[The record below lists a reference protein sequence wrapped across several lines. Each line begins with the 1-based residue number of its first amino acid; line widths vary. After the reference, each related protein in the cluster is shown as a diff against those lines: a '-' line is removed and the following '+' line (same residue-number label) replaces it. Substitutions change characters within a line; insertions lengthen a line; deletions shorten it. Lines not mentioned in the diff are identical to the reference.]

1 MKFNLTTLSYIV
13 IFLCL
18 FFSIKG
24 NAQVSKTISN
34 VLIENENPFENEPLQ
49 IKLALLNS
57 SSIESINIFYN
68 NFENIEYKSIE
79 MEIYGEIANVII
91 PSNDVLSP
99 FLEYYFEIKLTNGER
114 EIYPEGAPINAN
126 PFQIRINTKT
136 KNNNEIIV
144 LSPEPNSQINSDD
157 FFVSISL
164 LKVSDRINKS
174 NTKIFLDNND
184 ITSMSLIADDLILY
198 NPSNYNQKI
207 NSGNHLLKIELYDS
221 SKNIYQSKSI
231 SFFILQ
237 QNVSLNTNEIYNS
250 NQKSAI
256 KYNFNIKSENRN
268 ENIRDNNNWY
278 NNLNLNFN
286 SEYSNWQIIG
296 NAYITSEEK
305 KYLQPNNRYS
315 IIIQN
320 DWLKLNFGDNYPQY
334 PNLILNG
341 KRVRGFSGNISVGIF
356 NLSTSLGQ
364 ITRDIEGNIL
374 QMYNSYNVPIGSD
387 IIPIDSTKNGFPFAK
402 VNFGTFKRNITV
414 IRPSI
419 GNGKIFQFSLTY
431 LHSKDDKESI
441 NFGNQP
447 KENLVIGT
455 DFSLSLDNKKIQLTG
470 QGAFSLVNN
479 DITTGTLSDEMID
492 SVFGSSGTLNAD
504 PETIKDIKN
513 ILGNFITVNQ
523 FISPI
528 NPEKLPTLA
537 AEANLSLNYFNNF
550 FKSSYIYR
558 GNDFKSFGQEFIR
571 TDIAGF
577 NFMDRI
583 RLIQNQLFISFSYEN
598 LKDNLQNTKISTTT
612 FQTINTSISYY
623 PRKDFPSII
632 IGYSRYDNQN
642 EINVNDTNYGM
653 YAIDDITNRYSA
665 QISYNF
671 FWHFKQQASI
681 NFNLSNRNDK
691 SLSDY
696 DVDNFS
702 IYISDN
708 LSLNENLS
716 SFFNFGINQSTIKN
730 EEFDYVSILLGGKYK
745 LMENKLELSG
755 SISPTFG
762 NFERRVLEISANYF
776 LIKNL
781 SFNFQFRFLSYPYL
795 SDDTI
800 FALTTRYNFY

>member
-1 MKFNLTTLSYIV
+1 MKFNITFLLYI
-13 IFLCL
+13 IAFFCF
-18 FFSIKG
+18 FFSING
-24 NAQVSKTISN
+24 NAQVSKSISN
-34 VLIENENPFENEPLQ
+34 VLIENENPVEAEPLKV
-49 IKLALLNS
+49 KLTLLNS
-57 SSIESINIFYN
+57 SSIESINIFYK
-68 NFENIEYKSIE
+68 NFQDIEYKSIE
-79 MEIYGEIANVII
+79 MKIYSDVANVII
-91 PSNDVLSP
+91 PSQNVLSP

-114 EIYPEGAPINAN
+114 EIYPEGAPINAS
-126 PFQIRINTKT
+126 PFQIRINNKT
-136 KNNNEIIV
+136 KNHTEIII
-144 LSPEPNSQINSDD
+144 LSPEPNSQISSDD

-164 LKVSDRINKS
+164 LKISDKIDKS
-174 NTKIFLDNND
+174 KTKIFLDNND
-184 ITSMSLIADDLILY
+184 VTSMVLIADDLILY
-198 NPSNYNQKI
+198 NPSNYNQEI
-207 NSGNHLLKIELYDS
+207 HSGNHLLKIELYDFS
-221 SKNIYQSKSI
+221 NNLYQSKSI

-237 QNVSLNTNEIYNS
+237 NVVMNTNEIYNS
-250 NQKSAI
+250 YQKSQI
-256 KYNFNIKSENRN
+256 KYNFNIRSENRN

-278 NNLNLNFN
+278 NNLNINFN
-286 SEYSNWQIIG
+286 SEYNNWQMFG
-296 NAYITSEEK
+296 NVYVTSEEK

-341 KRVRGFSGNISVGIF
+341 KRIRGFSGNVSIGIF
-356 NLSTSLGQ
+356 NLSASLGE
-364 ITRDIEGNIL
+364 ITRNIEGNIL
-374 QMYNSYNVPIGSD
+374 QMFNSYNVPIGSD
-387 IIPIDSTKNGFPFAK
+387 IIPIDSSKNGFPFAK

-414 IRPSI
+414 IRPSV
-419 GNGKIFQFSLTY
+419 GNGKIFQFGLTY
-431 LHSKDDKESI
+431 LHSKDDKESV

-447 KENLVIGT
+447 KENLVIGS
-455 DFSLSLDNKKIQLTG
+455 DFSLSLDNKRIQLTG

-479 DITTGTLSDEMID
+479 DITYGTLSDEMID

-504 PETIKDIKN
+504 PEIIKDIKN

-550 FKSSYIYR
+550 FKTSYIYR

-583 RLIQNQLFISFSYEN
+583 RLIQNQLFISVGYER
-598 LKDNLQNTKISTTT
+598 LEDNLQNTKISTTT

-642 EINVNDTNYGM
+642 EINVNDTNFGI

-671 FWHFKQQASI
+671 FWHFKQQASL

-691 SLSDY
+691 SFSDY

-702 IYISDN
+702 LSISDN
-708 LSLNENLS
+708 LFLNENLS
-716 SFFNFGINQSTIKN
+716 SFFNFGINQTSIKN
-730 EEFDYVSILLGGKYK
+730 EEFDYVSILLGGRYK
-745 LMENKLELSG
+745 LLENKLELSG

-762 NFERRVLEISANYF
+762 NFERRVLELSANYI

-781 SFNFQFRFLSYPYL
+781 SFNFQFRYLSYPFL
-795 SDDTI
+795 PNDTI
-800 FALTTRYNFY
+800 VGLTTRYNFN